1 MLTMYD
7 YFSASKKSVALKC
20 VTAALNKVEQ
30 MLRLDTEGTA
40 EQIQSQN
47 SEISTSEMRPSDSF
61 LYSVNETITTAKL
74 SDRLAESD
82 GSYLGL
88 QDEIEGLFESLE
100 GKSREVLDR
109 RLWLS
114 LYTGIGVTR
123 STSKKTSSIP
133 ATRLNYSGEFVI
145 QLSLNIHLFD
155 YLGIVAC
162 FSTFGNECICD
173 LWIMF
178 KWICDKCYLNLAW
191 Y

>member
-1 MLTMYD
+1 MYD

-123 STSKKTSSIP
+123 STSKKTSSIQP
-133 ATRLNYSGEFVI
+133 LVSITVVS
-145 QLSLNIHLFD
+145 LSFN
-155 YLGIVAC
+155 
-162 FSTFGNECICD
+162 
-173 LWIMF
+173 
-178 KWICDKCYLNLAW
+178 
-191 Y
+191 